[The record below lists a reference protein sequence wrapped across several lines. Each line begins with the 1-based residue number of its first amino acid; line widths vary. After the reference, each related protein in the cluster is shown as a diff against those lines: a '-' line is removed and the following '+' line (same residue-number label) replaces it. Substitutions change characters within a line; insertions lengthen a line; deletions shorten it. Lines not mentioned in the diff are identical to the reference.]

1 MSSMTEMQDIKLAVQ
16 AAVKLTV
23 KLAVDGAVARL
34 ERVPDGV
41 ASEESFDPDECGYS
55 NESYDADELHFSD
68 EDEDQ
73 NLDGF

>member
-1 MSSMTEMQDIKLAVQ
+1 MSLVTEMQDIKLAVQ

-41 ASEESFDPDECGYS
+41 ASEESFDPDECYK
-55 NESYDADELHFSD
+55 SYDAEDLHFSD

>member
-1 MSSMTEMQDIKLAVQ
+1 MSLVTEMQDIKLTVQ

-34 ERVPDGV
+34 ERVPDDV
-41 ASEESFDPDECGYS
+41 ASEESFDPDECYT

-73 NLDGF
+73 NLSGF